1 MAPKKVLVAM
11 SGGVDSSV
19 TAALLSEQG
28 YEVTGA
34 TLQIWPEE
42 APLPPAATGCCSL
55 AAVED
60 ARRVAQILGIPY
72 YVLNF
77 RQIFAREVI
86 DYFIAEYLSG
96 RTPNPCIACNR
107 AIKFE
112 ALLGRAVQLGFDY
125 LATGHY
131 ARLEFDA
138 VVGRYL
144 VRRAVD
150 RDKDQT
156 YVLYTFT
163 QAQLARTLTPL
174 GSYCKQEVREMA
186 ARRGLRVATKPES
199 QEICFVTRGSYR
211 DFLAARV
218 PDRIKPGPIV
228 DSRGQVLGTHR
239 GLAYYTVGQRRGLG
253 VAFGRPLYVIE
264 LRPESNTLVV
274 GPADEVYRREL
285 EATDNNFIP
294 FSRLEEEIHVQAQ
307 VRYRAR
313 PAPARLL
320 PLAENRVRV
329 TFTAPQWAITPG
341 QAVVYYQGEVLVGGG
356 TIAAVTR

>member
-1 MAPKKVLVAM
+1 M

-19 TAALLSEQG
+19 TAALLSQQG
-28 YEVTGA
+28 YEVTGV
-34 TLQIWPEE
+34 TLQIWPED
-42 APLPPAATGCCSL
+42 APLPPAETGCCSL

-60 ARRVAQILGIPY
+60 ARRVAQTLGIPH

-112 ALLGRAVQLGFDY
+112 ALLGRALQLGFDY

-131 ARLEFDA
+131 ARLEYDQA
-138 VVGRYL
+138 TGRYL

-150 RDKDQT
+150 EAKDQT

-174 GSYCKQEVREMA
+174 GCYYKQDVREMA
-186 ARRGLRVATKPES
+186 ARWGLRVARKPES

-228 DSRGQVLGTHR
+228 DSGGNVLGTHQ
-239 GLAYYTVGQRRGLG
+239 GLAYYTIGQRRGLG
-253 VAFGRPLYVIE
+253 VAAGKPLYVTE

-274 GPADEVYRREL
+274 GPADQVYRREL

-294 FSRLEEEIHVQAQ
+294 FPWPDGELMVQAQ
-307 VRYRAR
+307 VRYRAK
-313 PAPARLL
+313 PAPARLV
-320 PLAENRVRV
+320 PLEGDRVRV
-329 TFTAPQWAITPG
+329 IFAEPQWAITPG
-341 QAVVYYQGEVLVGGG
+341 QAVVYYQDELLLGGG
-356 TIAAVTR
+356 TIAAVIR